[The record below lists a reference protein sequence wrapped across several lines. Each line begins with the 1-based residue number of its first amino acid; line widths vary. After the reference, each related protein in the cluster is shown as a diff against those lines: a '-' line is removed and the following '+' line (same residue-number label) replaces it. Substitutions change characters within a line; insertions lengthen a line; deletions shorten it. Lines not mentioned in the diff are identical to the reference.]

1 MLGLKPIKMLPA
13 RERVAAAL
21 RKAII
26 SRQITEGEVLTLHYT
41 SQRGIPDSRK
51 GRLDRSATEQRSNG
65 TGNQ

>member
-26 SRQITEGEVLTLHYT
+26 SRSFVFLILTFPRRFVNEILKRT
-41 SQRGIPDSRK
+41 LKSP
-51 GRLDRSATEQRSNG
+51 
-65 TGNQ
+65 

>member
-26 SRQITEGEVLTLHYT
+26 SRQITEGEVLTLENT
-41 SQRGIPDSRK
+41 AQELGVSITPVRE
-51 GRLDRSATEQRSNG
+51 AF
-65 TGNQ
+65 

>member
-26 SRQITEGEVLTLHYT
+26 SGKYGPRAWGLHYT